1 MESYQ
6 PDYLHANPVDVQ
18 LHPQASVTNAL
29 VGNRVLVA
37 GKAYYKGYVGYV
49 RSVASDIA
57 HVVLDANHRT
67 EMLALDDVI
76 DL

>member
-1 MESYQ
+1 M
-6 PDYLHANPVDVQ
+6 HASPLDVQ
-18 LHPQASVTNAL
+18 LHPQASIRNAL

-67 EMLALDDVI
+67 EILALNDVI